1 MMEPDPPNPYAAPE
15 TRECA
20 VEPSPGLLPAGP
32 YGPYRDNQ
40 RLCGW
45 LVGLLAVGILFHASR
60 AVVNLLYTLS
70 EGTIDEELSVKIEQ
84 IFGLTGLTGLACM
97 ILFGVW
103 IVRSGKNA
111 WLFSNLARQSGTS
124 RPGFAPPF
132 LQNTPGWAVG
142 WYFIPIAN
150 FWKPYGAMKEIV
162 QASSVRESLAASLL
176 PTWWTLW
183 LASLI
188 FDRVIRVVDRSET
201 EWDAIHLAVIW
212 TTASG
217 IEIALHLI
225 AIVLVSGV
233 TRLQASAA
241 GIFALP
247 EPDASASGPP
257 GPA

>member
-45 LVGLLAVGILFHASR
+45 LVGLLAVGILFHTSR

-201 EWDAIHLAVIW
+201 EWDAIQLAVIW

-233 TRLQASAA
+233 TRVQSDAASTLAA
-241 GIFALP
+241 
-247 EPDASASGPP
+247 PDFSASGPP
-257 GPA
+257 EPA

>member
-1 MMEPDPPNPYAAPE
+1 MDPDPNPYAAPE
-15 TRECA
+15 TRESA
-20 VEPSPGLLPAGP
+20 ADPAPGPLPAGP
-32 YGPYRDNQ
+32 YGPYRDNR

-45 LVGLLAVGILFHASR
+45 VVGLLAVGILFHSTR
-60 AVVNLLYTLS
+60 MVVNLLYTLS
-70 EGTIDEELSVKIEQ
+70 DGTIDEDLSAKIEQ

-111 WLFSNLARQSGTS
+111 WLFSTLARQSGRTQA
-124 RPGFAPPF
+124 GFPQPF

-162 QASSVRESLAASLL
+162 QASTVREGLAASLL

-188 FDRVIRVVDRSET
+188 SDRVIRVLERSDT
-201 EWDAIHLAVIW
+201 EWDAIQLAVIW

-225 AIVLVSGV
+225 AIVLVTGV
-233 TRLQASAA
+233 TRLQSDAA
-241 GIFALP
+241 ATLAA
-247 EPDASASGPP
+247 PDLSASGPP
-257 GPA
+257 EPA